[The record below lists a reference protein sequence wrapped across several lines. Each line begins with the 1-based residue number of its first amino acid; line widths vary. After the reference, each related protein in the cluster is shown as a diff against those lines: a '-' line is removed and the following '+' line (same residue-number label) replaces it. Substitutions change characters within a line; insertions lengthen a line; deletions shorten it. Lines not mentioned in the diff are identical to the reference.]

1 VPLTAI
7 STFADALSATVCNVC
22 CEGEEAEMSAIPHK
36 PSVESRFAWLR
47 ITEMWASLAITVMWL
62 AVLFDAIFAP
72 DIISNTPGG
81 TSSSVPSAVAV
92 ALFATIGT
100 WAVAKHGLHPREHD

>member
-1 VPLTAI
+1 MR
-7 STFADALSATVCNVC
+7 ATLAPK
-22 CEGEEAEMSAIPHK
+22 GKEAEV
-36 PSVESRFAWLR
+36 SVLPQESSVDSRLGWLR

-62 AVLFDAIFAP
+62 AVLFDAMFGPNIT
-72 DIISNTPGG
+72 STTPGG

-100 WAVAKHGLHPREHD
+100 WTVAKYGLRQREHD

>member
-1 VPLTAI
+1 
-7 STFADALSATVCNVC
+7 
-22 CEGEEAEMSAIPHK
+22 MSVLPHQ
-36 PSVESRFAWLR
+36 PSVDSRYAWLR

-62 AVLFDAIFAP
+62 AVLCDAVFGP
-72 DIISNTPGG
+72 DITSTTPGG

-100 WAVAKHGLHPREHD
+100 WAVARYGLRPRERD

>member
-1 VPLTAI
+1 
-7 STFADALSATVCNVC
+7 
-22 CEGEEAEMSAIPHK
+22 MSVIPHER
-36 PSVESRFAWLR
+36 SVDSRFGWLR

-62 AVLFDAIFAP
+62 AVLLDALFGPNIT
-72 DIISNTPGG
+72 STTPGG

-100 WAVAKHGLHPREHD
+100 WVVAKYGLRQREHD

>member
-1 VPLTAI
+1 MT
-7 STFADALSATVCNVC
+7 
-22 CEGEEAEMSAIPHK
+22 AIPHE
-36 PSVESRFAWLR
+36 PSVDSRFAWLR

-62 AVLFDAIFAP
+62 TVLFGAIFRP
-72 DIISNTPGG
+72 NITSTTPGG

-100 WAVAKHGLHPREHD
+100 WAVAKYGLRQRERD